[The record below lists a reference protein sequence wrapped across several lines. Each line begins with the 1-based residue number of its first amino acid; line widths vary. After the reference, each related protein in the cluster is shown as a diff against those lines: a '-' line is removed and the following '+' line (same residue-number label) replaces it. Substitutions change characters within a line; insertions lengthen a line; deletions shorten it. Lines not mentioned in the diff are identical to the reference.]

1 MAGTDPAFLSLSEAA
16 AAISTKK
23 FSSREAT
30 KACLDRLARF
40 GSKLNCVAAVDG
52 DAALDAARRAD
63 DALAKGQAHGP
74 LHGVPLAHKDMYY
87 RKGRVSACGSR
98 ILKDHVP
105 DVTATA
111 LQRLDAAGA
120 IDLGRLN
127 MVEFALGVTGHND
140 ITGPVRNPWN
150 TAYVTGGSSSG
161 SGAAVAARLV
171 YAALGSDT
179 GGSIRFPASCCGL
192 VGLKP
197 TYGRVSRFGA
207 LALAPSLDTV
217 GALARTVA
225 DSALMLQVL
234 AGYDPNDPTTSRK
247 PVPDY
252 RRGLDDGVK
261 GLRIGVPEGYFY
273 DPVDPGIA
281 KLVRA
286 SLKVFEVE
294 GARAVPVKI
303 PDIAYANPLTTLIT
317 AVEGAAVHERWL
329 KERPNDYGPQT
340 LGRLVA
346 GLMVPA
352 HRYVQ
357 ALALRAQAVR
367 DFCAAVLSD
376 IDLLHVPMMTVPVP
390 TIKESDLANNPGFS
404 QFIVTMGHCTRPF
417 NFLGLPALSMPCGF
431 DGNGLPVAFQ
441 LVGRPF
447 DEALILRAAR
457 AYERETQCTAKAPV
471 L

>member
-1 MAGTDPAFLSLSEAA
+1 MADNDPAFLSLSEVADAIAA
-16 AAISTKK
+16 KK
-23 FSSREAT
+23 LSSREAT
-30 KACLDRLARF
+30 EACLARLARF
-40 GSKLNCVAAVDG
+40 GPVLNCVAAIDG

-63 DALAKGQAHGP
+63 EDLARGRKRGP

-87 RKGRVSACGSR
+87 REGRVSACGSR
-98 ILKDHVP
+98 ILKDFVP

-207 LALAPSLDTV
+207 LALSPSLDTV

-225 DSALMLQVL
+225 DSALMLRVL
-234 AGYDPNDPTTSRK
+234 AGHDPNDPTTSQK

-261 GLRIGVPEGYFY
+261 GLRIGVPESYFY

-281 KLVRA
+281 TLVRA
-286 SLKVFEVE
+286 SLKVFEAA
-294 GARAVPVKI
+294 GARLVTVTV
-303 PDIAYANPLTTLIT
+303 PDIAYQNLLTTLIT

-367 DFCAAVLSD
+367 EFCAAVLAG

-390 TIKESDLANNPGFS
+390 TIKESDVANNPGFS

-431 DGNGLPVAFQ
+431 DKNGLPAAFQ

-447 DEALILRAAR
+447 DEALLLRAAR
-457 AYERETQCTAKAPV
+457 AYERATNWTAKAPH